1 MGLGTCNDREKGQGK
16 DNYLIENVSRLHT
29 LNLTIKSLHIIIII
43 IYQARTYTNEI
54 CSSSKFHKHV
64 DVHIMYNSLSCILK
78 IPGNLESL
86 ILYMHKIVKAIQ
98 DSTYTACFL

>member
-1 MGLGTCNDREKGQGK
+1 MTEKKDRARRTTYINRKCP
-16 DNYLIENVSRLHT
+16 RLHR

-64 DVHIMYNSLSCILK
+64 DVHIMYDSISCILK
-78 IPGNLESL
+78 IPGNLKSL
-86 ILYMHKIVKAIQ
+86 IL
-98 DSTYTACFL
+98 